1 MIGNSTRSGLR
12 DTIFLAAVSALSALN
27 LDLLASLPLRYLCM
41 AAAGVGAF
49 SVLMTGSVSRRGFMA
64 IGPIYAAVFAVFHF
78 GLAAAH
84 SLGYNFVAA
93 GDAPRIYDWFFDPAA
108 KTALVLSVSGVTAL
122 AAGICMQSAMDRP
135 QCQIST
141 EIFEDEGQGFPYSP
155 YGFLIL
161 IVSVA
166 SWLAMVVISG
176 GGPRTLFESYM
187 AFLEATRGAPLMLS
201 YLGIGIGMALMAV
214 GEPSRWRRIGLIV
227 FAAWALIAFP
237 LGLRGDVLFPLCGFL
252 AVAAM
257 RRRPFG
263 TGKLILA
270 VLGVLV
276 VISLVRV
283 LRQVG
288 LGGDFELAGAGN
300 PLDALSELG
309 SSLRPVAV
317 TVHWAAAG
325 EPAMDGASYWA
336 PLERMLHY
344 VAPLWDR
351 PPSVEDHRLLN
362 VVIQERVGT
371 IGFSPVA
378 EAYHN
383 FRTWGPG
390 LVMFPV
396 GCLLGWLDR
405 ISPSARNQAFAAVLI
420 VPLLIQVRNAFAQVP
435 GQFVAGALLLL
446 IGYLVRAIFMKYLR
460 RELVREQGAE
470 Q

>member
-12 DTIFLAAVSALSALN
+12 NTFFLVAISIISALN

-41 AAAGVGAF
+41 AAAGVGAI
-49 SVLMTGSVSRRGFMA
+49 SLLMTGTVSRRGFMA
-64 IGPIYAAVFAVFHF
+64 IGPVYTAVFVVFHF

-84 SLGYNFVAA
+84 TMGYNFVAA
-93 GDAPRIYDWFFDPAA
+93 GDVPRIYDWFFDPAA
-108 KTALVLSVSGVTAL
+108 KTALVLCVAGATAL
-122 AAGICMQSAMDRP
+122 AAGICMQASFDRP
-135 QCQIST
+135 QCEIST
-141 EIFEDEGQGFPYSP
+141 EIFGDESRGFPYSR

-161 IVSVA
+161 AASVA
-166 SWLAMVVISG
+166 AWLAMVLLS

-214 GEPSRWRRIGLIV
+214 GETTRWRRIGLII

-237 LGLRGDVLFPLCGFL
+237 LGLRGDVLFPLCGAL

-257 RRRPFG
+257 RRRPIG
-263 TGKLILA
+263 TGKLILVA
-270 VLGVLV
+270 IGVLV

-283 LRQVG
+283 LRQAG
-288 LGGDFELAGAGN
+288 LSGEIDLAGAGN
-300 PLDALSELG
+300 PLDALAELG

-317 TVHWAAAG
+317 TAQWAAAG
-325 EPAMDGASYWA
+325 EPAMGGASYWA
-336 PLERMLHY
+336 PLERLAHY
-344 VAPLWDR
+344 LVPLWER
-351 PPSVEDHRLLN
+351 PPSVEDQRLLN

-383 FRTWGPG
+383 FRVWGPG
-390 LVMFPV
+390 LVMFLV
-396 GCLLGWLDR
+396 GSLLGWLDR
-405 ISPSARNQAFAAVLI
+405 MSPSARNQAVVAVLI

-435 GQFVAGALLLL
+435 GQFVAGVLLLL
-446 IGYLVRAIFMKYLR
+446 LGHLVWAVFMKYMR
-460 RELVREQGAE
+460 RGPVPEQGDE
-470 Q
+470 L